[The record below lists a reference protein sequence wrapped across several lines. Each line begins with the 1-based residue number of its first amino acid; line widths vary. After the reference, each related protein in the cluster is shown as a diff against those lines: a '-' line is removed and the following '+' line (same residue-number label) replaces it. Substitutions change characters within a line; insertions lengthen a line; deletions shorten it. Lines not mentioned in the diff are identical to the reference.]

1 MSRLLNSISLSLS
14 EFTGHMSCMK
24 ELLDSN
30 GHIII
35 PSEHFHQLVE
45 YVEQDMLKYSVMKEE
60 ELKNDKIESIGILH
74 NKFDQM
80 KCR

>member
-14 EFTGHMSCMK
+14 EFTEHMSCVK
-24 ELLDSN
+24 GLLDPN
-30 GHIII
+30 GNVII
-35 PSEHFHQLVE
+35 PYEDFHQLVE

-60 ELKNDKIESIGILH
+60 ELKNDKIESISILH
-74 NKFDQM
+74 NKFEQI